1 MYISLQQAL
10 LRVVVHRTQVAE
22 KKWKLRVR
30 FSPTKE
36 QRVASNEDFDWQR
49 RFLACGV

>member
-10 LRVVVHRTQVAE
+10 LRVVVHLTQVVE
-22 KKWKLRVR
+22 KKWELRVL

-36 QRVASNEDFDWQR
+36 KHVASNEDFD
-49 RFLACGV
+49 